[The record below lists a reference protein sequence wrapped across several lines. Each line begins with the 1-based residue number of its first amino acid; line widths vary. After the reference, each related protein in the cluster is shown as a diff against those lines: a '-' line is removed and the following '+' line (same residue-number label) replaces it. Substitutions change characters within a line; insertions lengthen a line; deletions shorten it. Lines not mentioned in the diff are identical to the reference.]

1 MYAPGPA
8 GDRLDSAWFDAGY
21 SLKEKAWA
29 KPNVFVSLSWN
40 KQFQRLTGSLEFH
53 GLSSPSN
60 NRCSRSSSARSSSC
74 DGSKPVLA
82 GKELFVTLK
91 HGVPD

>member
-40 KQFQRLTGSLEFH
+40 KQF
-53 GLSSPSN
+53 
-60 NRCSRSSSARSSSC
+60 
-74 DGSKPVLA
+74 
-82 GKELFVTLK
+82 
-91 HGVPD
+91 